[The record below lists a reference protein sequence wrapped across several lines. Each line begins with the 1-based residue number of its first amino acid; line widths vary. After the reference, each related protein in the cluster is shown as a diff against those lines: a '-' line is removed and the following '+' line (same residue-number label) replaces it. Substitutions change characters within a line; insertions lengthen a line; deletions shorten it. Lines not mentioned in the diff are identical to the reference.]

1 MHCLISLKYLL
12 IDESTFQTYPI
23 EYPGPINNHALEKT
37 LWDYLDENI
46 PQQEEATTVVNK
58 RVLSSFRERMERE
71 KTKEQHEKLAETFLQ
86 KLQDEAVE
94 RDRDDNRDYLDMNAL
109 EDLWEQY
116 KDNHQNKNPPMYLE
130 EMKKRQIPV
139 DYSTL
144 GWASVGYKKRG
155 ASSDSNGV
163 YFLKYPSQKDILDNT
178 APQFSVIHPGE
189 PIRSDMFRSYN
200 PEYRYAKR
208 KRFPVAKRSSNF
220 YGVAL
225 PPHHKRSNHNSFS
238 KKLVK
243 KESISGTDPK
253 VIKDLSNIF
262 GASNSKEFKEPN
274 STSKIIKPKKPTTE
288 KKITSKKPTSTALI
302 TRPPDFENISP
313 TAAPLRISK
322 ELALIHNH
330 DHFVD
335 DEPLNIQKKSIDW
348 SNYFGIDRRKK
359 KSETVTNDNDINNQ
373 WLINRYNNAVE
384 LAVKRTSDYPLKF
397 FRDHDMKRSDREPE
411 ESTTSAK
418 EEPLENQQS
427 PVETTT
433 SVDEMKLD
441 SMDDKLKNIEDLIID
456 EALKYTGSRDGDIK
470 PKEIQEIK
478 DKIISRLAA
487 AYSLEKMRR
496 ALSEFKTSL
505 QQQKMDEK
513 NAENDQGKDAKKK
526 KNKECTENCGDGGN
540 EIEPEKSLESSTS
553 QGMN

>member
-1 MHCLISLKYLL
+1 MITLRECALRAIFCTGVLL
-12 IDESTFQTYPI
+12 LVLAVQGQEPPLFQPIVALERHTRDLNDPDLYVADYYPQIPRFHYQYTFDETRPTRPDDESAFQTYPI

-274 STSKIIKPKKPTTE
+274 STSKITKPKKPTTE

-302 TRPPDFENISP
+302 TRPQI
-313 TAAPLRISK
+313 
-322 ELALIHNH
+322 
-330 DHFVD
+330 
-335 DEPLNIQKKSIDW
+335 
-348 SNYFGIDRRKK
+348 G
-359 KSETVTNDNDINNQ
+359 
-373 WLINRYNNAVE
+373 
-384 LAVKRTSDYPLKF
+384 
-397 FRDHDMKRSDREPE
+397 
-411 ESTTSAK
+411 
-418 EEPLENQQS
+418 
-427 PVETTT
+427 
-433 SVDEMKLD
+433 
-441 SMDDKLKNIEDLIID
+441 
-456 EALKYTGSRDGDIK
+456 
-470 PKEIQEIK
+470 
-478 DKIISRLAA
+478 
-487 AYSLEKMRR
+487 R
-496 ALSEFKTSL
+496 AHV
-505 QQQKMDEK
+505 
-513 NAENDQGKDAKKK
+513 
-526 KNKECTENCGDGGN
+526 
-540 EIEPEKSLESSTS
+540 
-553 QGMN
+553 